1 MVRWWSAQ
9 TIPTVARPIIYISL
23 FLFVSLS
30 LSLSL
35 SLSPSAVGSRC
46 CLTSFG
52 CHTNQRLREKHA
64 IMGRAKLFPSFFR
77 RVIVF
82 HDLFYF
88 FAILRRFSWISFF
101 LRLGVFTNPLLT
113 LVFYK
118 SPNVSAHAAVRCG
131 GGWVLLLTCR
141 PRAAYAIF

>member
-1 MVRWWSAQ
+1 
-9 TIPTVARPIIYISL
+9 
-23 FLFVSLS
+23 
-30 LSLSL
+30 
-35 SLSPSAVGSRC
+35 
-46 CLTSFG
+46 LTSFG